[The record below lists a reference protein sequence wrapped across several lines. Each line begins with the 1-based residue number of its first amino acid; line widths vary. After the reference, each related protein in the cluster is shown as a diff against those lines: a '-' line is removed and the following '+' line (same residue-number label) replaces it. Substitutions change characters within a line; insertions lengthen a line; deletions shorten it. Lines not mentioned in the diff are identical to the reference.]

1 MGKLKELAME
11 VVELYDERGYTI
23 MEIVKELE
31 LSEDL
36 VLQILNDFSD
46 SFNVV

>member
-1 MGKLKELAME
+1 MKDLAME

-36 VLQILNDFSD
+36 VLQILNEFSET
-46 SFNVV
+46 FGVV